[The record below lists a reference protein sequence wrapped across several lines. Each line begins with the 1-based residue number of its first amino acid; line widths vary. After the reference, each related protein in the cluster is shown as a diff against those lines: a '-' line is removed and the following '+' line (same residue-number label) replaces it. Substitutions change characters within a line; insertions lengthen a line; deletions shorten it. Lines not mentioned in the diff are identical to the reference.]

1 MQKSRFLQRG
11 FEGTEGNEEV
21 IAISCTLYQDGRG
34 QGEVSRPEC
43 GQEAPLV
50 LHSRLPYPDCHFAS
64 MLAPSSLLH
73 AEISPLLFSPHLLL
87 LLACSWI
94 IRSTPRKKTSAHIHT
109 KCMRASERASS
120 TRFLHSQ
127 HCVTA
132 HTRFKN
138 KRGYSS
144 SSKSFLEHQKIEEF
158 EKTQVRFSVCAREG
172 ERERDSEEKIPTHW
186 R

>member
-1 MQKSRFLQRG
+1 MKKTRFLQRG

-50 LHSRLPYPDCHFAS
+50 LHSRLPHPDCHFAS

-87 LLACSWI
+87 LLTWSWI
-94 IRSTPRKKTSAHIHT
+94 TSSTPRNKTSAYIHT
-109 KCMRASERASS
+109 KCMRTSEQHEISS
-120 TRFLHSQ
+120 FTTLRHRTHKIQNQTRLFFLSQ
-127 HCVTA
+127 IIPGT
-132 HTRFKN
+132 
-138 KRGYSS
+138 
-144 SSKSFLEHQKIEEF
+144 SKF
-158 EKTQVRFSVCAREG
+158 
-172 ERERDSEEKIPTHW
+172 
-186 R
+186 

>member
-1 MQKSRFLQRG
+1 MKTRFLQHG
-11 FEGTEGNEEV
+11 FQGTEGNEEV

-34 QGEVSRPEC
+34 RGEVSRPEC

-50 LHSRLPYPDCHFAS
+50 MHSRLPHPDCHFAS

-87 LLACSWI
+87 LLAWSWI
-94 IRSTPRKKTSAHIHT
+94 TSSTPRKKTSAHIHT
-109 KCMRASERASS
+109 KCMRASEQHEISS
-120 TRFLHSQ
+120 FTTLR
-127 HCVTA
+127 HCT
-132 HTRFKN
+132 HTRFKT
-138 KRGYSS
+138 KRGFSS

-158 EKTQVRFSVCAREG
+158 EKTQVRCSVCAREG
-172 ERERDSEEKIPTHW
+172 QRERDSEEKIPTHW